1 MDSKEKIRLTGYN
14 NEKGIKAYIV
24 NHINKYKLLKDM
36 FIGKTSKLESVK
48 IFFDFLISV
57 IVLGAGINDYFQYNF
72 YKKNYSE
79 RNKFIVGR
87 KWKKILL
94 KCNKSTKIDI
104 FDDKLKFNNK
114 FNEFLKRDWL
124 DVDKSNYDKVS
135 EFILNHD
142 SFFLKQNIG
151 SGGNGISKHIS
162 KEIRDLKEFYNGIK
176 GKSFILEEAIVQDK
190 SLAEFNPSSVNTIR
204 VVTIRDK
211 DVVHIMDAI
220 LRMGNGEKSTDNF
233 HQHGLAMKMDIDSGE
248 VVSLAIDKSNNKY
261 EYHPVTNKKLLGY
274 KVPYWDKVKDTVIKA
289 SKVSKEVRYVGWD
302 IAILESGEVSII
314 EGNCS
319 SDPDITQMPKQVG
332 RWEDYKKVI
341 EKL

>member
-14 NEKGIKAYIV
+14 NEKGIKAYIK
-24 NHINKYKLLKDM
+24 NHINKYSLLKNM
-36 FIGKTSKLESVK
+36 FIGETNKLENVK
-48 IFFDFLISV
+48 IFLDFCITV

-72 YKKNYSE
+72 YKRDYSE
-79 RNKFIVGR
+79 RKEFIVGR
-87 KWKKILL
+87 KWKKILI
-94 KCNKSTKIDI
+94 KCNGSTKIDL

-162 KEIRDLKEFYNGIK
+162 KEIKDLKEFYNRIK
-176 GKSFILEEAIVQDK
+176 GKSFILEEVIFQDK

-233 HQHGLAMKMDIDSGE
+233 HQHGLAMKMDIDNGE

-289 SKVSKEVRYVGWD
+289 SKVSKDVRYVGWD

-332 RWEDYKKVI
+332 RWEDYKEVI

>member
-1 MDSKEKIRLTGYN
+1 MDNNEKIRLTGYN
-14 NEKGIKAYIV
+14 NEKGIKAYIK
-24 NHINKYKLLKDM
+24 NHINKYSLLKNM
-36 FIGKTSKLESVK
+36 FIGEKNKLENVK
-48 IFFDFLISV
+48 IFLDFCITV

-72 YKKNYSE
+72 YKRDYSE
-79 RNKFIVGR
+79 RKEFIVGR
-87 KWKKILL
+87 KWKKILI
-94 KCNKSTKIDI
+94 KCNGSTKIDL

-162 KEIRDLKEFYNGIK
+162 KEIKDLKEFYNRIK
-176 GKSFILEEAIVQDK
+176 GKSFILEEDIVQDK

-289 SKVSKEVRYVGWD
+289 SKVSKDVRYVGWD

-332 RWEDYKKVI
+332 RWEDYKEVI

>member
-14 NEKGIKAYIV
+14 NEKGIKAYIL

-48 IFFDFLISV
+48 IFFDFCISV

-94 KCNKSTKIDI
+94 KCNGSTKIDI

-124 DVDKSNYDKVS
+124 DVDKSNYDKVI

-162 KEIRDLKEFYNGIK
+162 KEIEDLKEFYNGIK
-176 GKSFILEEAIVQDK
+176 EKSFILEEAIIQDK

-211 DVVHIMDAI
+211 DVVHIMDAV

-233 HQHGLAMKMDIDSGE
+233 HQHGLAMKMNIDNGE

-289 SKVSKEVRYVGWD
+289 SKVSKDVRYVGWD

-332 RWEDYKKVI
+332 RWEDYKEVI

>member
-48 IFFDFLISV
+48 IFFDFWISV

-94 KCNKSTKIDI
+94 KCNGSTKIDI

-162 KEIRDLKEFYNGIK
+162 KEIKDLKEFYNRIK

-233 HQHGLAMKMDIDSGE
+233 HQHGLAMKMDVDSGE
-248 VVSLAIDKSNNKY
+248 VVSKAIDKSNNKY
-261 EYHPVTNKKLLGY
+261 TEHPISHKKLLGY
-274 KVPYWDKVKDTVIKA
+274 KVPYWDKVLDAVTRA
-289 SKVSKEVRYVGWD
+289 SKISNKVRYVGWD
-302 IAILESGEVSII
+302 IAILENGEVSII

-319 SDPDITQMPKQVG
+319 SDPDITQMPKQIG

-341 EKL
+341 DNL

>member
-1 MDSKEKIRLTGYN
+1 MDNNEKIRLTGYN
-14 NEKGIKAYIV
+14 NEKGIKAYIK
-24 NHINKYKLLKDM
+24 NHINKYSLLKNM
-36 FIGKTSKLESVK
+36 FIGETNKLENVK
-48 IFFDFLISV
+48 IFLDFCITV

-72 YKKNYSE
+72 YKRDYSE
-79 RNKFIVGR
+79 RKEFIVGR
-87 KWKKILL
+87 KWKKILI
-94 KCNKSTKIDI
+94 KCNGSTKIDL

-162 KEIRDLKEFYNGIK
+162 KEIKDLKEFYNRIK
-176 GKSFILEEAIVQDK
+176 GKSFILEEDIVQDK

-289 SKVSKEVRYVGWD
+289 SKVSKDVRYVGWD

-332 RWEDYKKVI
+332 RWEDYKEVI